1 MQIIKA
7 GIIGCGNIS
16 GIYIENLSNMFKG
29 VKLVACADI
38 DPARAQAKADQRD
51 DKGNIKYPNLKA
63 MTVEQLLADPDIK
76 IVVNLTIPVAHFE
89 VAKKAILAGK
99 SCYNEKPLCLSRDQ
113 AIELLKLA
121 DEKKVLV
128 GGAPDTFMG
137 AGIQTCAK
145 IINDGWIGKP
155 VSATAFMCCPG
166 HESWHPA
173 PEFYYL
179 PGGGPMFDMG
189 PYYLTALV
197 NLLGPV
203 AKVAGLTARAKTQ
216 RICTSELRKGDVMPV
231 DVQTHVT
238 GLMQFASGA
247 TGTIITTF
255 DVWKH
260 TLPCIEIHGT
270 EGSISVPDPNGF
282 GGSIKLCVRRSDW
295 KEMPF
300 THSYPENSRGMG
312 VADMARALRDGDAF
326 RPNGKLAYHV
336 LDLMH
341 AFHDSSDS
349 EKIVQIQSTCD
360 QPQPMPMGMY
370 VL

>member
-1 MQIIKA
+1 MQIIKV

-16 GIYIENLSNMFKG
+16 SIYIENLSNMFKG

-38 DPARAQAKADQRD
+38 DLSRAQAKAEQLND
-51 DKGNIKYPNLKA
+51 DGKVKYPDLKA
-63 MTVEQLLADPDIK
+63 MTVDELLADPEIQ
-76 IVVNLTIPVAHFE
+76 IVVNLTIPVAHHE

-99 SCYNEKPLCLSRDQ
+99 CCYNEKPLCLSRDQ
-113 AIELLKLA
+113 AQELVKLA
-121 DEKKVLV
+121 DENKVLV

-155 VSATAFMCCPG
+155 ISATAFMCCPG

-203 AKVAGLTARAKTQ
+203 AKVAGLTARAKEE
-216 RICTSELRKGDVMPV
+216 RVCTSELRKGDVMPV

-247 TGTIITTF
+247 TGTIITSF

-270 EGSISVPDPNGF
+270 QGSLSVPDPNCF
-282 GGSIKLCVRRSDW
+282 GGPVKLCVQRSDF
-295 KEMPF
+295 KEMPLS
-300 THSYPENSRGMG
+300 HSYADNSRGLG

-326 RPNGKLAYHV
+326 RANGQLASHV
-336 LDLMH
+336 LELMH

-349 EKIVQIQSTCD
+349 GQF
-360 QPQPMPMGMY
+360 
-370 VL
+370 

>member
-1 MQIIKA
+1 MQTIKV

-16 GIYIENLSNMFKG
+16 SIYIENLSNMFKG

-38 DPARAQAKADQRD
+38 DPSRAQAKAEQLD

-63 MTVEQLLADPDIK
+63 MTVDELLADKEIK
-76 IVVNLTIPVAHFE
+76 IVVNLTIPAAHHE

-99 SCYNEKPLCLSRDQ
+99 CCYNEKPLCLSREQ
-113 AIELLKLA
+113 AQELLKLA
-121 DEKKVLV
+121 AENKVFI
-128 GGAPDTFMG
+128 GGAPDTFLG

-203 AKVAGLTARAKTQ
+203 AKVAGLTARA
-216 RICTSELRKGDVMPV
+216 RDERVCTSALRKGDVMPV

-260 TLPCIEIHGT
+260 TLPCLEIHGT
-270 EGSISVPDPNGF
+270 EGSLSVPDPNTF
-282 GGSIKLCVRRSDW
+282 GGPVKLCVRRSDW
-295 KEMPF
+295 KEMPM
-300 THSYPENSRGMG
+300 THSYPENSRGLG
-312 VADMARALRDGDAF
+312 VADMARALRDGGDF
-326 RPNGKLAYHV
+326 RANGKLAYHV

-341 AFHDSSDS
+341 AFHDSADS
-349 EKIVQIQSTCD
+349 GQFVTIDSGDVQ
-360 QPQPMPMGMY
+360 PEPMPSGM
-370 VL
+370 VTL